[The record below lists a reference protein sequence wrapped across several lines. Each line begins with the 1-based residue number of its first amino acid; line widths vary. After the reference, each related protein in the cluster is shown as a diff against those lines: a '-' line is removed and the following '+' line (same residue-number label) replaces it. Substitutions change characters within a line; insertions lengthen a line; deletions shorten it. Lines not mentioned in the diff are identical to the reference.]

1 MTPNSESQTYLEA
14 TRSTTIIC
22 TRTTINIGTWNVR
35 TMVETGKT
43 AQVAAK
49 MRQYNLELL
58 GIGEAVSCCCWATRK
73 TTRSGSDVGQDTQSG
88 GKMVVVSRGGSPAS
102 NCQERAS
109 GLVLRDP
116 G

>member
-14 TRSTTIIC
+14 TRSTTIIS

-58 GIGEAVSCCCWATRK
+58 GIGEAVSCCCSWATRK
-73 TTRSGSDVGQDTQSG
+73 TTRSGSDVGQDCPE
-88 GKMVVVSRGGSPAS
+88 GSP
-102 NCQERAS
+102 
-109 GLVLRDP
+109 
-116 G
+116 